1 MIAQTLK
8 SLESDKGD
16 EELFSSLNFKFKPYF
31 K

>member
-1 MIAQTLK
+1 MIAHTLK

-16 EELFSSLNFKFKPYF
+16 EDLFSSINVKLKPYF